1 MDYLM
6 TELHAKE
13 GYVYT
18 NGVLFS
24 KDVYLSELDSEDN
37 WKEITEEEAR
47 ESKNIEEGTRTTY
60 EKFEN

>member
-1 MDYLM
+1 M

-24 KDVYLSELDSEDN
+24 KDVYLSELDSKDN
-37 WKEITEEEAR
+37 WKEITEEKAAEAG
-47 ESKNIEEGTRTTY
+47 EEVEEFEKQRRTAQ
-60 EKFEN
+60 

>member
-24 KDVYLSELDSEDN
+24 KDVYLSELDSKDN
-37 WKEITEEEAR
+37 WKEITEEEAA
-47 ESKNIEEGTRTTY
+47 EETEAGEETEEF
-60 EKFEN
+60 EK

>member
-1 MDYLM
+1 M

-37 WKEITEEEAR
+37 WKEITEEEAA
-47 ESKNIEEGTRTTY
+47 EAETGEEAEEF
-60 EKFEN
+60 EK